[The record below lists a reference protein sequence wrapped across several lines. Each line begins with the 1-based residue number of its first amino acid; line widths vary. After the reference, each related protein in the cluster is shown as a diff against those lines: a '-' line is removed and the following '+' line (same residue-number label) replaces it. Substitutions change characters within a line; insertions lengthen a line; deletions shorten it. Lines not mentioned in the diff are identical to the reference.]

1 VTPAARDDTPA
12 RLKSLIDD
20 QPFNWK
26 AGEDMNFFK
35 LWGSFMMQGAKA
47 HAQWEIQMSANI
59 LGSRKRVA
67 MLLMLLVPIILVGI
81 VFAEQMGGAIPDI
94 LGGKK
99 AYSPAFYSTG
109 IFIVSILIG
118 LGAGLITGCIGA
130 GGGFIIAPALMSA
143 GIKGIMA
150 VGTDLFHIFAKA
162 IMGSI
167 IHRKLGNVSVPLAAV
182 FLIGAIL
189 GATAGGII
197 NRVLYELN
205 PVLSDTFITTIYAL
219 MLGFLGF
226 YAMFDFLKA
235 RKPSDTGD
243 AHGGGGHGGKAEGTE
258 LGGLPRK
265 LQSVNFPPMIKF
277 DFDLTPG
284 GRSISWVFLVLSGS
298 LVGLAAGIMGV
309 GGGFLTFPIFVYMLG
324 VSSMTTVGTDIFQ
337 IVFTAGYASITQ
349 YAIFGFIFYTLA
361 MGMLL
366 GSLVGIQI
374 GAMVTKVVPG
384 ITIRG
389 FYAMAVLAGFVNR
402 FFALPAKLGEMGV
415 INISK
420 GMGAT
425 LDTIGIWAFFIVIG
439 GFGIWVIGTFLKNI
453 GQLKG
458 EGEHA

>member
-1 VTPAARDDTPA
+1 
-12 RLKSLIDD
+12 
-20 QPFNWK
+20 
-26 AGEDMNFFK
+26 MNFFK
-35 LWGSFMMQGAKA
+35 QWGQFMMAGARA
-47 HAQWEIQMSANI
+47 HARWEIQMSANI
-59 LGSRKRVA
+59 LGSRKRV
-67 MLLMLLVPIILVGI
+67 LLLLLLLVPVILGGF
-81 VFAEQMGGAIPDI
+81 VFADQAGSVIPDI

-143 GIKGIMA
+143 GIKGILA

-167 IHRKLGNVSVPLAAV
+167 IHRKLGNVSVPLAVV

-189 GATAGGII
+189 GATAGGLI

-205 PVLSDTFITTIYAL
+205 PVLSDAFITTIYAL
-219 MLGFLGF
+219 MLGFLGC
-226 YAMFDFLKA
+226 YAMLDFLKA
-235 RKPSDTGD
+235 RKSGDTGD
-243 AHGGGGHGGKAEGTE
+243 AHGGGKAEGAE
-258 LGGLPRK
+258 LGGLPKK
-265 LQSVNFPPMIKF
+265 LQAVNIPPMVKF
-277 DFDLTPG
+277 DFDFTHG
-284 GRSISWVFLVLSGS
+284 GRSISWVFLVLSGG

-337 IVFTAGYASITQ
+337 IVFTAGYASISQ
-349 YAIFGFIFYTLA
+349 YAIYGFIFYTLA

-366 GSLVGIQI
+366 GSLLGIQI

-415 INISK
+415 IDISRALGK
-420 GMGAT
+420 T
-425 LDTIGIWAFFIVIG
+425 LDTIGVWAFFIVIA

-453 GQLKG
+453 SVLKG